1 MKRTTKVFL
10 LAFADMFGAG
20 IAFAQVAPVKANV
33 PFDFNVGA
41 RHLSAGTYRF
51 LSVMQGV
58 VAIESEE
65 TQASILI
72 DVFSASEP
80 TSNNAR
86 LIFNNDGDQ
95 YFLCEIL
102 GGPAAVNA
110 LLPPSGSEETTRLL
124 ETMAHNQSQISVA
137 AEGI

>member
-10 LAFADMFGAG
+10 FAFADMFGAG
-20 IAFAQVAPVKANV
+20 VAFAHVASVKANV

-41 RHLSAGTYRF
+41 KHLPAGTYRF
-51 LSVMQGV
+51 LSVRQGV

-65 TQASILI
+65 TQTSILI
-72 DVFSASEP
+72 AVASASEP
-80 TSNNAR
+80 TSNSAR
-86 LIFNNDGDQ
+86 LIFNNYGDQ

-110 LLPPSGSEETTRLL
+110 FLPPGSEERTQLL
-124 ETMAHNQSQISVA
+124 ETMAHNQGQISVA

>member
-10 LAFADMFGAG
+10 LAFSDMFGAG
-20 IAFAQVAPVKANV
+20 VAFAQVAPVKANV

-41 RHLSAGTYRF
+41 THLPAGTYRF

-72 DVFSASEP
+72 EASSASEP
-80 TSNNAR
+80 TSNSAR

-95 YFLCEIL
+95 NFLCEIL

-110 LLPPSGSEETTRLL
+110 SFPPSGSEKGTRLL
-124 ETMAHNQSQISVA
+124 ETMAHNQGHISVA

>member
-1 MKRTTKVFL
+1 MKRATKVFL
-10 LAFADMFGAG
+10 LAFADVFGAG
-20 IAFAQVAPVKANV
+20 VAFAQVAPVKANV

-41 RHLSAGTYRF
+41 SHLPAGTYRF

-72 DVFSASEP
+72 EVFSASEP
-80 TSNNAR
+80 TSNSAR
-86 LIFNNDGDQ
+86 LIFDNYGDQ

-110 LLPPSGSEETTRLL
+110 FLPPSGSEETTRLL